1 MRLVIAEKPSMAR
14 AIAEALGV
22 RQKGRNSISGEVAGS
37 RVVITWCVG
46 HLVEM
51 TREQGEGN
59 KSWSFASL
67 PVLPTSFTYEPV
79 AATRDQYEVVREL
92 LHRPEV
98 VDVVNATDAGREGQL
113 IFHLVYQLAGCQKP
127 VQRLWTSALT
137 EDAIRE
143 AWRKMRPDSEWA
155 GLTDAAF
162 CRQHADWLVGINCT
176 RAQTLV
182 ANAFGTPGIHSI
194 GRVQTPTLAI
204 LVRREQEIRHF
215 VPKDFWTLIAEF
227 RTQAGEVY
235 EGKWFRDST
244 PGAEATDRLDSEA
257 AKAVGQLRRTD
268 VHISL
273 ARQLAGVMRESI
285 AANARAGRSLLVA
298 TDRAP
303 TADLLRLMLVP
314 EGFRVD
320 TVPLQEALSAC
331 ATEYAA
337 PDAMLVDWG
346 SSQSDGIAIAKGLGR
361 IRRLDAVR
369 LVLIILA

>member
-1 MRLVIAEKPSMAR
+1 MLA
-14 AIAEALGV
+14 
-22 RQKGRNSISGEVAGS
+22 Q
-37 RVVITWCVG
+37 
-46 HLVEM
+46 
-51 TREQGEGN
+51 
-59 KSWSFASL
+59 
-67 PVLPTSFTYEPV
+67 
-79 AATRDQYEVVREL
+79 
-92 LHRPEV
+92 LHDRGL
-98 VDVVNATDAGREGQL
+98 VNARSRESS
-113 IFHLVYQLAGCQKP
+113 V
-127 VQRLWTSALT
+127 
-137 EDAIRE
+137 
-143 AWRKMRPDSEWA
+143 DS
-155 GLTDAAF
+155 D
-162 CRQHADWLVGINCT
+162 
-176 RAQTLV
+176 
-182 ANAFGTPGIHSI
+182 
-194 GRVQTPTLAI
+194 
-204 LVRREQEIRHF
+204 
-215 VPKDFWTLIAEF
+215 
-227 RTQAGEVY
+227 
-235 EGKWFRDST
+235 DS
-244 PGAEATDRLDSEA
+244 RLDSES

-268 VHISL
+268 VHISF

>member
-1 MRLVIAEKPSMAR
+1 MRS
-14 AIAEALGV
+14 
-22 RQKGRNSISGEVAGS
+22 AGA
-37 RVVITWCVG
+37 VCM
-46 HLVEM
+46 LA
-51 TREQGEGN
+51 Q
-59 KSWSFASL
+59 
-67 PVLPTSFTYEPV
+67 
-79 AATRDQYEVVREL
+79 
-92 LHRPEV
+92 LHDRGL
-98 VDVVNATDAGREGQL
+98 VNARSRESS
-113 IFHLVYQLAGCQKP
+113 V
-127 VQRLWTSALT
+127 
-137 EDAIRE
+137 
-143 AWRKMRPDSEWA
+143 DS
-155 GLTDAAF
+155 D
-162 CRQHADWLVGINCT
+162 
-176 RAQTLV
+176 
-182 ANAFGTPGIHSI
+182 
-194 GRVQTPTLAI
+194 
-204 LVRREQEIRHF
+204 
-215 VPKDFWTLIAEF
+215 
-227 RTQAGEVY
+227 
-235 EGKWFRDST
+235 DS
-244 PGAEATDRLDSEA
+244 RLDSEA

-268 VHISL
+268 VHISF